1 MQPLEKTAEGLSTK
15 DGPTTPASLMD
26 AFREGLRRVRSG
38 RGPRPAGRPFV
49 TVTYAQ
55 SVDGS
60 IAGKN
65 REQLRLS
72 GDESMC
78 LTHHLRAAHDAIL
91 VGIGTV
97 IADDPRLNVRQ
108 APGRDPQP
116 VVLDTHFRT
125 PETSRLFQHPSLRP
139 WIMGG
144 DPSASA
150 RAGKL
155 SGAGALAT
163 LVTASN
169 DDRVDLPSVLRL
181 LVDRG
186 VGSLMV
192 EGGARV
198 ITSFV
203 RARVVDQFII
213 TVAPRMVG
221 GLPIFERGAFPEP
234 ALAGFSH
241 VMYRQLGP
249 DLIIWATPAWEAP

>member
-1 MQPLEKTAEGLSTK
+1 MERWKKRSDSIPMPA
-15 DGPTTPASLMD
+15 GPAAPESAMD
-26 AFREGLRRVRSG
+26 AFRERLRCALSEKG
-38 RGPRPAGRPFV
+38 GKPAGRPFV

-60 IAGKN
+60 IAGRN

-78 LTHHLRAAHDAIL
+78 LTHHLRASHDAIL

-97 IADDPRLNVRQ
+97 MADDPRLTVRQ
-108 APGRDPQP
+108 APGSDPQP

-125 PETSRLFQHPSLRP
+125 PETCRLLQNSDLPP

-144 DPSASA
+144 DASA
-150 RAGKL
+150 AAQAGKL
-155 SGAGALAT
+155 SVAGAVAT
-163 LVTASN
+163 LVSVTD
-169 DDRVDLPSVLRL
+169 DDRVDLPSVLGL
-181 LVDRG
+181 LAERG

-203 RARVVDQFII
+203 KSRAVDQFVI
-213 TVAPRMVG
+213 TIAPRMVG
-221 GLPIFERGAFPEP
+221 GLPVFERDAFPVP
-234 ALAGFSH
+234 PLRNFSS
-241 VMYRQLGP
+241 VAYQQLGS
-249 DLIIWATPAWEAP
+249 DLVIWGTPEWEAV

>member
-1 MQPLEKTAEGLSTK
+1 MDASKKRSDGLLMP
-15 DGPTTPASLMD
+15 DGPATPETVLG
-26 AFREGLRRVRSG
+26 AFRKRLRCALAQEGRRPV
-38 RGPRPAGRPFV
+38 GRPFI

-60 IAGKN
+60 IAGRN

-78 LTHHLRAAHDAIL
+78 LTHHLRASHDAIL

-97 IADDPRLNVRQ
+97 VADDPRLTVRQ

-125 PETSRLFQHPSLRP
+125 PETCRLVQNPTLRP

-144 DPSASA
+144 DAA
-150 RAGKL
+150 AMAQAGKL
-155 SGAGALAT
+155 SVAGAVAT
-163 LVTASN
+163 LVPATD

-181 LVDRG
+181 LTERG
-186 VGSLMV
+186 VASLMV

-203 RARVVDQFII
+203 KARLVDQFII
-213 TVAPRMVG
+213 TIAPRMVG
-221 GLPIFERGAFPEP
+221 GLPVFERDAFPEP
-234 ALAGFSH
+234 PLQGFSSIA
-241 VMYRQLGP
+241 YQQLGP
-249 DLIIWATPAWEAP
+249 DLIIWATPAWEAA

>member
-1 MQPLEKTAEGLSTK
+1 MP
-15 DGPTTPASLMD
+15 DGPATPETAIR
-26 AFREGLRRVRSG
+26 AFRERLGRSLAEKRRKH
-38 RGPRPAGRPFV
+38 AGRPFV

-60 IAGKN
+60 IAGRN

-97 IADDPRLNVRQ
+97 MADDPRLTVRQ
-108 APGRDPQP
+108 VPGRDPQP

-125 PETSRLFQHPSLRP
+125 PETCRLVQNPALRP

-144 DPSASA
+144 DATA
-150 RAGKL
+150 VDQAGKL
-155 SGAGALAT
+155 SVAGAVAT
-163 LVTASN
+163 LVTAAD
-169 DDRVDLPSVLRL
+169 DDRVDLPSVLSL

-186 VGSLMV
+186 VESLMV

-203 RARVVDQFII
+203 KARLVDQFII
-213 TVAPRMVG
+213 TIAPRMVG
-221 GLPIFERGAFPEP
+221 GLPVFERDAFSEP
-234 ALAGFSH
+234 PLRGFSS
-241 VMYRQLGP
+241 VQYQQLGS
-249 DLIIWATPAWEAP
+249 DLIIWATPAWEAA

>member
-1 MQPLEKTAEGLSTK
+1 MDLWKKKTDGLSTPDK
-15 DGPTTPASLMD
+15 PATAEALMG
-26 AFREGLRRVRSG
+26 AFRERLRRL
-38 RGPRPAGRPFV
+38 GPGGDRTPAGRPFV

-97 IADDPRLNVRQ
+97 MADDPRLNVRR

-125 PETSRLFQHPSLRP
+125 PETCRLLQHPSLRP

-144 DPSASA
+144 DASA
-150 RAGKL
+150 EALAGKL
-155 SGAGALAT
+155 SGAGAMAT
-163 LVTASN
+163 LVPTSD

-181 LVDRG
+181 LLERG

-192 EGGARV
+192 EGGAQV

-203 RARVVDQFII
+203 RARLVDQFII
-213 TVAPRMVG
+213 TVAPRVVG

-234 ALAGFSH
+234 APAGFSN

-249 DLIIWATPAWEAP
+249 DLIIWATPAWGAP